1 MNHEQIERI
10 VQEVFEKAKKGS
22 VSHSKYALA
31 KQVVK
36 EISVLNPKTLERA
49 YSRYIEKN
57 DATSIP
63 SPETIRFFCT
73 YIGYQ
78 DYEDYIS
85 KNPENKIINIDKG
98 ISKKEKNS
106 SVKIKRKPKK
116 KYTWSLTLKIVI
128 AFGAIMI
135 IVSYYLKD
143 KIYLMA
149 SPYKEQ
155 RCMVWKN
162 DHYEEV
168 VCDITLMQDLQEYD
182 PKIINNFKK
191 IDVNANTQ
199 FFFENGLP
207 RVWYFKKPN
216 GEIDYFSANGNHPI
230 YKRDVKEISQHIIN
244 KYVLKSPFNTSFL
257 NTPDK
262 VELAIFIFHNDTLDL
277 EIAKQLQKTLFS
289 NYRTTLYLIP
299 AKKIN
304 PQIKEHLKQG
314 DLSTYKSDMKKHI
327 DYLCVGNVSYNY
339 EETAMESKRFIC
351 NMQLS
356 YEVFDT
362 QGNLELDKSYSKSIT
377 GSGFTKEEARQNT
390 LKKIAL

>member
-31 KQVVK
+31 KQIVK
-36 EISVLNPKTLERA
+36 EISALNPKTLERA

-57 DATSIP
+57 DAASIP
-63 SPETIRFFCT
+63 NPETVRFFCI
-73 YIGYQ
+73 YIGYK

-85 KNPENKIINIDKG
+85 KNSENKIISIDKD
-98 ISKKEKNS
+98 ISKKEKTS
-106 SVKIKRKPKK
+106 GIKIKGKPKK

-143 KIYLMA
+143 KIYLMT
-149 SPYKEQ
+149 SPFKEQ
-155 RCMVWKN
+155 RCMVWNN

-168 VCDITLMQDLQEYD
+168 VCDITSSQDLQKYD
-182 PKIINNFKK
+182 PTIINNFKK
-191 IDVNANTQ
+191 IEVNVNTQ

-230 YKRDVKEISQHIIN
+230 YKRDVKEISRHIIN

-257 NTPDK
+257 NTPEK
-262 VELAIFIFHNDTLDL
+262 EELAIFIFRNDTLDL

-289 NYRTTLYLIP
+289 NYRTTPYLIS
-299 AKKIN
+299 AKKLN
-304 PQIKEHLKQG
+304 PQIKGHLRQG
-314 DLSTYKSDMKKHI
+314 DLSVYKSDMKKHI

-339 EETAMESKRFIC
+339 KESAMKPKRYIC
-351 NMQLS
+351 DMQLS

-362 QGNLELDKSYSKSIT
+362 QGNPVLDKSYSKTTT
-377 GSGFTKEEARQNT
+377 GSGFTKEEAKQNT